1 MPADA
6 LILLS
11 SRRITKKFRRLAQ
24 EKGERKWGYAKV
36 VDLSKTDPKLSV
48 ILSCDGYRNGMNK
61 IQFIDVAH
69 LGLTRVLEIA
79 TEIFGDISDVRIF
92 RIDWH
97 IDIDIPLLALVL
109 YCRIAR
115 AQNCQFIHSRSG
127 TTVYLRLSKACTI
140 YMYDKFRQLKAKG
153 DPIAKNFYLPGPW
166 TRIEVQYKGGGLP
179 FRKFKD
185 IKRYGEIDMLADISF
200 WEAGRIPEGS
210 SPMQSLAAEALLR
223 RIDEVGLQMALKMF
237 SAQERA
243 YIVKKFL
250 RPASD
255 SKFPDLNKLMRKRVR
270 EWLSDVI
277 RFPRLRPRSRR

>member
-11 SRRITKKFRRLAQ
+11 SRRITKKFRRLAK

-36 VDLSKTDPKLSV
+36 VDVGKTDPELPV
-48 ILSCDGYRNGMNK
+48 ILYHDGYRNGMNK

-92 RIDWH
+92 RIDWC
-97 IDIDIPLLALVL
+97 IDIDIPLLELAL
-109 YCRIAR
+109 YCVVAR
-115 AQNCQFIHSRSG
+115 AQNCKFIHSRSG
-127 TTVYLRLSKACTI
+127 PTFYLRFSEACTI
-140 YMYDKFRQLKAKG
+140 YMYDKLRQLKAKG
-153 DPIAKNFYLPGPW
+153 DPIVKNFHLPGPW

-179 FRKFKD
+179 FRKLKD
-185 IKRYGEIDMLADISF
+185 IRRYAEIDMLAALSF
-200 WEAGRIPEGS
+200 WEAGRKRDGL
-210 SPMQSLAAEALLR
+210 SPMQSLAAEGLLR
-223 RIDEVGLQMALKMF
+223 KIDEVGLQVALKSF
-237 SAQERA
+237 SPQVRP
-243 YIVKKFL
+243 YILKKFF

>member
-1 MPADA
+1 MPADK

-11 SRRITKKFRRLAQ
+11 SRRVMKKFRRLAQ

-36 VDLSKTDPKLSV
+36 VDLRKTDSKLPV
-48 ILSCDGYRNGMNK
+48 ILYCDGYRNGINK

-69 LGLTRVLEIA
+69 LGLTRVREIVA
-79 TEIFGDISDVRIF
+79 EIFGDISDVRIS
-92 RIDWH
+92 RIDWC
-97 IDIDIPLLALVL
+97 IDLDIPLLELAL

-115 AQNCQFIHSRSG
+115 AQNCRVIRSRSG
-127 TTVYLRLSKACTI
+127 PTFYLRFSEACTI
-140 YMYDKFRQLKAKG
+140 YMYDKLRQLKAKG
-153 DPIAKNFYLPGPW
+153 DPIAKNFHLSGPW

-185 IKRYGEIDMLADISF
+185 IQRYAEIDMLEALSF
-200 WEAGRIPEGS
+200 WEAGRKRDGL
-210 SPMQSLAAEALLR
+210 SPMQSLAAEGLLR
-223 RIDEVGLQMALKMF
+223 KIDEVGLQVALKMF

-250 RPASD
+250 QPAAE

-277 RFPRLRPRSRR
+277 RFPRLRPRSRK